1 MRCKIFSVPVGS
13 EQALDRERKLNDFL
27 GTTDVKRIFA
37 SLANQPEGPI
47 WSVLFFYEGDEQV
60 TQKTPASPE
69 VTQEPSVLLSG
80 EQVKSIVALKKWRAD
95 QAEQEN
101 VPLYMVAQNKWLE
114 DIVRMPVR
122 TLDDLGKVRGLGEWR
137 VQKYGAKIVEVLNA
151 ATAAKRTWP
160 SSSYSAGRA

>member
-1 MRCKIFSVPVGS
+1 MRCKIFSVPLQSV
-13 EQALDRERKLNDFL
+13 EALDRERKLNEFL
-27 GTTDVKRIFA
+27 DAKNVKRVFA
-37 SLANQPEGPI
+37 SLANQPEGSM
-47 WSVLFFYEGDEQV
+47 WSVLFFYEDGAPV
-60 TQKTPASPE
+60 TQKTPASPGA
-69 VTQEPSVLLSG
+69 TLDPGTPLTG
-80 EQVKSIVALKKWRAD
+80 EQVRAIVALKKWRAD
-95 QAEQEN
+95 AAALEG